1 MNEQLYISTTKQIQ
15 LQQKNPQK
23 PIFCNRLQNPPNQN
37 STIKKSGPGF
47 QARGSSGR
55 TERTLEFVIVG
66 T

>member
-1 MNEQLYISTTKQIQ
+1 MSSFIYQQLNKYNYCK
-15 LQQKNPQK
+15 KNPQK